1 MKKSFIVVGILIFI
15 IIFSIVFIFN
25 KDKKDIIK
33 IEELNFES
41 FDLGKV
47 LALVEGKDVDKSKYW
62 VENFTMLLSND
73 KTIRSMNITVFK
85 ETVFGDRKLIMH
97 LNRRDHELIVWDK
110 LIRGVEKNRVRE
122 NSYFTLDEFVQLI
135 SVIKKPII
143 NDLQNK
149 DSSYLYMMPR
159 SFLNIDKTQNCYLVN
174 IVDKK
179 IIDVKEKVD
188 GKKIKVIK
196 SNSEIKRYKING
208 LKSISVFSL
217 PDGHK
222 IYCLDEVKGGF

>member
-1 MKKSFIVVGILIFI
+1 MKKSYIVMVILIFI
-15 IIFSIVFIFN
+15 IISSIAFTFN

-33 IEELNFES
+33 IDELSFES

-47 LALVEGKDVDKSKYW
+47 LASVEGNDVDKSKYW
-62 VENFTMLLSND
+62 IGNFTMLLSKD

-85 ETVFGDRKLIMH
+85 KTVFGDRKLIMH
-97 LNRRDHELIVWDK
+97 LNEREQKLIVWDK
-110 LIRGVEKNRVRE
+110 LIRGAEKNKVRKS
-122 NSYFTLDEFVQLI
+122 NYFTLDEFVQLI

-149 DSSYLYMMPR
+149 DSSYLHVIPR
-159 SFLNIDKTQNCYLVN
+159 SFLDIDKTQNGYLVD

-179 IIDVKEKVD
+179 IIDVKEMVD

-196 SNSEIKRYKING
+196 SNNEIKGYRING
-208 LKSISVFSL
+208 LKTISVFSL

-222 IYCLDEVKGGF
+222 IYCLDEVEGGF